1 MLISNCWSNSYPIIL
16 LYNRIVIDLIL
27 YFHMDKFIL
36 NKNNAVLVI
45 VDIQDK
51 LTVVMK
57 HKEKVLSNCLHLIE
71 AAKLL
76 NIPFVV
82 TEQYAKG
89 LGHTINEIKEALP
102 SYEPLEK
109 VTFDCCKGGGFL
121 KKITSLKRKQ
131 IILTGM
137 ETHVCVLQTCL
148 SLMKKKYPVHLVSD
162 AVCSRKK
169 DDYLAGRELMRDA
182 GAVITC
188 TETVLFQL
196 LEKAGTPEFKAI
208 SIRIK

>member
-1 MLISNCWSNSYPIIL
+1 MDRFFLNRNNSALI
-16 LYNRIVIDLIL
+16 
-27 YFHMDKFIL
+27 
-36 NKNNAVLVI
+36 I

-51 LTVVMK
+51 LAVVMK
-57 HKEKVLSNCLHLIE
+57 QKEKVTNNCLHLVE

-76 NIPFVV
+76 GIPIIV
-82 TEQYAKG
+82 TEQYPQG
-89 LGHTINEIKEALP
+89 LGQTIKEIKEALP
-102 SYEPLEK
+102 SYSPLEK
-109 VTFDCCKGGGFL
+109 ITFDCCRDESFAGKL
-121 KKITSLKRKQ
+121 VSLKRTH

-148 SLMKKKYPVHLVSD
+148 SLLKDVYSVHLVSD

-169 DDYLAGRELMRDA
+169 DDYLTGRELMRDA

-208 SIRIK
+208 AKRIK

>member
-1 MLISNCWSNSYPIIL
+1 VCLPFSGRGRTRRCAYA
-16 LYNRIVIDLIL
+16 NR
-27 YFHMDKFIL
+27 MDKFIL
-36 NKNNAVLVI
+36 GKNSAALVI

-51 LTVVMK
+51 LAAVMNQ
-57 HKEKVLSNCLHLIE
+57 KVRVTNNCIHLVE

-76 NIPFVV
+76 SIPLIV
-82 TEQYAKG
+82 TEQYPQG
-89 LGHTINEIKEALP
+89 LGQTIKEIKEILP
-102 SYEPLEK
+102 SYSPFEK
-109 VTFDCCKGGGFL
+109 ITFDCCRGDGFL
-121 KKITSLKRKQ
+121 EKIASLKRKQ
-131 IILTGM
+131 IILAGM

-148 SLMKKKYPVHLVSD
+148 SLLKEQYAVHLVGD

-169 DDYLAGRELMRDA
+169 DDYLTGRELMRDA

-208 SIRIK
+208 SKRIR